1 MLVADGTLHINEI
14 PDMKRI
20 HDTPRTDAVINT
32 FDGNQSKL
40 AADLATH
47 SEELEREL
55 TDMKRWKQEAVLV
68 LSKWEAV
75 WVAAGSPGTLGQ
87 SKADATREYLGNRV
101 NQAGWNVHLPE
112 CLNCGRSTRETPHF
126 WICNNCG
133 QRHSRQN
140 AESIHPETKP

>member
-20 HDTPRTDAVINT
+20 HDTPRTDAVLNT

-87 SKADATREYLGNRV
+87 SKADATREFIL
-101 NQAGWNVHLPE
+101 E
-112 CLNCGRSTRETPHF
+112 
-126 WICNNCG
+126 
-133 QRHSRQN
+133 N
-140 AESIHPETKP
+140 ADVEPPSERKSQ